1 MLALKPFE
9 KIAKKKGLRIS
20 KSALEELRDIMDEEA
35 ERIAIE
41 SIRLCEHAGRRTVM
55 PEDIILASER

>member
-20 KSALEELRDIMDEEA
+20 KKALEELRDIIDEEA
-35 ERIAIE
+35 EEIAIE
-41 SIRLCEHAGRRTVM
+41 AIRLCEHAKRRTVM
-55 PEDIILASER
+55 RRDVDLASQR